1 MYLSV
6 SLFVYTWS
14 LLNPQMMDLLS
25 RRGIQ
30 DGFMRV
36 ASREPAEG
44 VGVGLGKFWVQ
55 PNSSAKTFIL
65 GKMEG
70 GVFGWRRSREELYV
84 FSGLQSNPLPV
95 QLSGWKKT

>member
-1 MYLSV
+1 MCACACTCL
-6 SLFVYTWS
+6 SLFLCKHGAS
-14 LLNPQMMDLLS
+14 LTLDLLS

-30 DGFMRV
+30 DGFMWA

-55 PNSSAKTFIL
+55 PKSSAKTFTL

-70 GVFGWRRSREELYV
+70 GVFGWRRSREELRV

-95 QLSGWKKT
+95 QLSG